1 MNRIKR
7 QTQQT
12 QDMTNFGHDKP
23 KTATNLINDKPKT
36 MIKIEF
42 DKIIITAVIFIFCPH
57 KKIEVKCTNI
67 LYYDGGV
74 YGQFLFCLPI
84 LALTQYFFS
93 RGGGEKTPL
102 SNEEHA
108 W

>member
-1 MNRIKR
+1 
-7 QTQQT
+7 
-12 QDMTNFGHDKP
+12 MTNFGHDKP

-93 RGGGEKTPL
+93 RGGGRKPPFPMKNML
-102 SNEEHA
+102 GSNVNLET
-108 W
+108 